1 MAGFRIQKP
10 YSMPEE
16 EVREAAQGLAKRL
29 EREHGVRSRWE
40 NDHLVSIRGSGID
53 GKLSFHDGNI
63 DVSVKL
69 GFLASAFQGILRAE
83 VQRYLDEHI
92 S

>member
-10 YSMPEE
+10 YTMSKDD
-16 EVREAAQGLAKRL
+16 VREAAQGLAAKL
-29 EREHGVRSRWE
+29 EREHGVRSRW
-40 NDHLVSIRGSGID
+40 DGDTVKIKGSGID

-69 GFLASAFQGILRAE
+69 GFLASAFQGVLRSE
-83 VQRYLDEHI
+83 VERYLDEHI